1 VAERGARVPLEA
13 AVQQGRG
20 FSDAARAYEGLVT
33 AFQAVNQAVK
43 EALAPFGMTP
53 AQFGALRRI
62 DEGEEISLSELAR
75 RLGCT
80 NANVTRLVEHMAG
93 AGFLERTAHP
103 WDQRVVLV
111 RMTSRGASVRRVA
124 LSAYSETVGR
134 VMGALNGRELS
145 TLGKLGSRLA

>member
-1 VAERGARVPLEA
+1 VAERGSQVPLTGAAEEGRALSEA
-13 AVQQGRG
+13 Q
-20 FSDAARAYEGLVT
+20 RAYEGLMAT
-33 AFQAVNQAVK
+33 FQAVNQAVK
-43 EALAPFGMTP
+43 EALAPFGITP

-80 NANVTRLVEHMAG
+80 SPNVTRLVEHMAG

-103 WDQRVVLV
+103 WDHRVVLV
-111 RMTSRGASVRRVA
+111 RMTSQGSSVRRVA

-145 TLGKLGSRLA
+145 TLEKLGSQLA